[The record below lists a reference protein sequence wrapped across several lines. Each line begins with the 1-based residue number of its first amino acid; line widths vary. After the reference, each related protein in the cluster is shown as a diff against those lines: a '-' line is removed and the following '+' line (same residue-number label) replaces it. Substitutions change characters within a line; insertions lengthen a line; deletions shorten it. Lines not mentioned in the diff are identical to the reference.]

1 MRYRT
6 FLSFLVATVVLMQ
19 CGFAQNIDLHHN
31 GHPMTAAEKLKQHHI
46 DLTKEALI
54 DALQNSDAE
63 VRYLAA
69 QQLATDREPDAI
81 SAIVDA
87 ATREKIPRTRI
98 NMAFALAW
106 IGEKPG
112 FAILNDAC
120 NNSSLPGYLRAAA
133 AAYLLDVSDE
143 SCFGAVMS
151 VADMDSEPTYRNA
164 ALGLLPRFK
173 SVSKNDSQRIYG
185 IIVRSLTDADP
196 TLRLGASSA
205 LVQLGTQ
212 TAIPVLRNAIT
223 SERDEVVRA
232 QMQADLSRLQEK
244 K

>member
-1 MRYRT
+1 
-6 FLSFLVATVVLMQ
+6 MQ

-98 NMAFALAW
+98 NMAFSLASA
-106 IGEKPG
+106 GEKRG
-112 FAILNDAC
+112 LAIL
-120 NNSSLPGYLRAAA
+120 
-133 AAYLLDVSDE
+133 
-143 SCFGAVMS
+143 
-151 VADMDSEPTYRNA
+151 
-164 ALGLLPRFK
+164 
-173 SVSKNDSQRIYG
+173 
-185 IIVRSLTDADP
+185 
-196 TLRLGASSA
+196 
-205 LVQLGTQ
+205 
-212 TAIPVLRNAIT
+212 
-223 SERDEVVRA
+223 
-232 QMQADLSRLQEK
+232 
-244 K
+244 

>member
-1 MRYRT
+1 
-6 FLSFLVATVVLMQ
+6 MQ
-19 CGFAQNIDLHHN
+19 YAPAQSNSPQGN
-31 GHPMTAAEKLKQHHI
+31 GHPMSNTERLKQLHI
-46 DLTKEALI
+46 ALTKDALLEALH
-54 DALQNSDAE
+54 NPNAE
-63 VRYLAA
+63 VRDLAA
-69 QQLATDREPDAI
+69 WQLAGERGRDVIP
-81 SAIVDA
+81 AIVDA
-87 ATREKIPRTRI
+87 ARIEKIPRTRI